1 MCEVLLLLVWCP
13 NIWLLTSGVRWCEG
27 GGVTDVA
34 HIVLSFFVGVVVDAV
49 VVVFWLES
57 SNR

>member
-1 MCEVLLLLVWCP
+1 MLLVWCP